1 MKKSSHTISL
11 KLVFVF
17 LILGSCFSV
26 FSQELQAVQENQ
38 TVKVDSLYR
47 EDQFYISVT
56 YNLLRDTP
64 EGFSKSK
71 FSTGF
76 SAGFLRDMPVNKERT
91 VAFATGVGLT
101 YNNYNDNIG
110 ITGSG
115 QSRIYSILNTDFS
128 KNKFS
133 QLLVDVPIELRWRTS
148 TYESYKFWRIYGGLK
163 FSYLLY
169 DRSIYTD
176 AENKV
181 VISNNKD
188 FNSLLYGA
196 YVSAGYNT
204 FNLYMYYGLNSLF
217 KSGAI
222 DGEKLAVKSVN
233 IGVIFYIL

>member
-64 EGFSKSK
+64 EGFSKRK